1 MKKKKTTKNAA
12 GFTFWRKNVKNS
24 ILGAFNWAKNT
35 VCETVRKTWEMLLD
49 DNYGVAWGGI
59 VFGALTLLNVLN
71 PWDLLAIISYRPWCE
86 TSVVESALALKNV
99 T

>member
-1 MKKKKTTKNAA
+1 MKKKKTTKKAA

-35 VCETVRKTWEMLLD
+35 VCETVRKPWEMLLD

-71 PWDLLAIISYRPWCE
+71 PWDLLAIISIGLGVRHLW
-86 TSVVESALALKNV
+86 SNRHWH
-99 T
+99 

>member
-1 MKKKKTTKNAA
+1 MKKKKTTKKAA

-24 ILGAFNWAKNT
+24 ILGAFSWAKNT

-59 VFGALTLLNVLN
+59 VFGAFKELSELLVKHAFLVFRAAHCEVTVD
-71 PWDLLAIISYRPWCE
+71 PSVTSCDLMA
-86 TSVVESALALKNV
+86 
-99 T
+99 